1 MLIGM
6 SRRPGRQVGVTKR
19 AVNRFGWL
27 VIVGVLNGRPGR
39 IVDPTPTTAPVI
51 YDRYGLTGGFAAL
64 IPVALAMGIPSCK
77 KIRPD

>member
-1 MLIGM
+1 M

-27 VIVGVLNGRPGR
+27 VIVGVLNGRSLR

-51 YDRYGLTGGFAAL
+51 YDRYGPSGGFAAL